1 MVAAEVFVAARAGA
15 WWSREVVRGHE
26 KIGRASPAGGPWVIV
41 GFNARRMVSVEHLG
55 TSAPDRPD
63 QTGDGRGRLHAPLV
77 VETPAVPI
85 DRSEPG
91 ADRLIAEWLE
101 IRRSVVAPV
110 LARIAGGTTTPAA
123 PAPPIPAPVT
133 GDWAAIRA
141 KAVEIAM
148 GEMRRWGNGAR
159 NESTMESVITDYWRG
174 SVGWL
179 PKLEPGT
186 SISRPAWSAVF
197 VSWVMLKAGASPAF
211 KPRGAHWLYVRDAL
225 DSGPAAPVR
234 AFAPSEHRPRPGDIV
249 VKWRKRSTDL
259 ETIRTASRKT
269 TIRTHGD
276 IVIEVTPSRLYAVG
290 GNVSG
295 SVKRRAYGLSAD
307 GFWSHPARVAIV
319 AIGP

>member
-1 MVAAEVFVAARAGA
+1 
-15 WWSREVVRGHE
+15 
-26 KIGRASPAGGPWVIV
+26 VIV

-234 AFAPSEHRPRPGDIV
+234 AFAPYEHRPRPGDIV